1 MSKSDKPSVDQA
13 ELVKEWVNVMPTV
26 LQPADQTRV
35 WADEGD
41 ADAIRV
47 HIMTAGHTGY
57 SFDFKV
63 TYVDARE
70 VKVELT
76 DVQQGT
82 THIDERGD
90 VVQSLIDDYVRHI
103 HECAQALQ
111 KVTNS

>member
-1 MSKSDKPSVDQA
+1 MSKSDKPSVNQA
-13 ELVKEWVNVMPTV
+13 EIVKEWVRVMPTI
-26 LQPADQTRV
+26 LQSADQTRV

-47 HIMTAGHTGY
+47 HIMTAGHSGY

-63 TYVDARE
+63 TYRDARE
-70 VKVELT
+70 VNVELT

-90 VVQSLIDDYVRHI
+90 VVQTLIDDYVRHI

-111 KVTNS
+111 QVTNA

>member
-1 MSKSDKPSVDQA
+1 MSKSDLPNVDQT
-13 ELVKEWVNVMPTV
+13 ELVNEWDRVMPTV
-26 LQPADQTRV
+26 LQPGDATRV

-41 ADAIRV
+41 SSAIRV
-47 HIMTAGHTGY
+47 HIQAAGHTGY

-111 KVTNS
+111 KVTNA